1 MLFETKDEALTFVG
15 SIVQKGSSIF
25 GRCTYYLLWSIAQ
38 LFTFILRKRTK
49 VHGMRYINVQGPVI
63 FVSNHMNNWDHLR
76 IVLST
81 YRHVRPLYKVQ
92 AYRHVRPLYKVQ
104 AYRRVRS
111 LYKVLDFRHVRLLY
125 KVQAFRRV
133 RPLYKVLAFRHVRLI
148 YKVQAFKNFSIRQI
162 FIFGGAVPV
171 AQPQKAGESLTRDE
185 IKSAMYTTRASQD
198 CFVQLIRDGW
208 AGLVFPQGT
217 RRPEGEAIG
226 KLNIGL
232 WPLFQYPD
240 TDTDPDPLI
249 VAIGITS
256 ASMVARKG
264 VRLSQMPAERDPF
277 LEDLSELMQR
287 ALDDAIAVSK

>member
-15 SIVQKGSSIF
+15 SIVRKGSSIF
-25 GRCTYYLLWSIAQ
+25 GRCTYCLLWSIAQ
-38 LFTFILRKRTK
+38 LLTFILRKRTK
-49 VHGMRYINVQGPVI
+49 VHGMRHLNVRGPVI

-92 AYRHVRPLYKVQ
+92 A
-104 AYRRVRS
+104 
-111 LYKVLDFRHVRLLY
+111 FRHVRLLD
-125 KVQAFRRV
+125 
-133 RPLYKVLAFRHVRLI
+133 
-148 YKVQAFKNFSIRQI
+148 KVQAFKNFSIRQI

-171 AQPQKAGESLTRDE
+171 AQPQKAGESPTRDE
-185 IKSAMYTTRASQD
+185 IKSALYITRASQD
-198 CFVQLIRDGW
+198 FFEQLISDGW

-226 KLNIGL
+226 ELNSGL
-232 WPLFQYPD
+232 WTMFPYPD

-256 ASMVARKG
+256 ASMVAREG
-264 VRLSQMPAERDPF
+264 VRRSQMSAERDPF
-277 LEDLSELMQR
+277 LEDLSELMQS

>member
-1 MLFETKDEALTFVG
+1 MLFKTKDEARTFVG

-25 GRCTYYLLWSIAQ
+25 GRCTYCLLWSIAQ
-38 LFTFILRKRTK
+38 LLTFILRKRTK
-49 VHGMRYINVQGPVI
+49 VHGMRHLNVQGPVI

-92 AYRHVRPLYKVQ
+92 AFRHVRPLYKVQ

-111 LYKVLDFRHVRLLY
+111 LYKVLDFRHVR
-125 KVQAFRRV
+125 V
-133 RPLYKVLAFRHVRLI
+133 I

-185 IKSAMYTTRASQD
+185 INSAMYTTRASQD
-198 CFVQLIRDGW
+198 CFGQLIRDGW

-217 RRPEGEAIG
+217 RRPEGETIG
-226 KLNIGL
+226 KLNKGL
-232 WPLFQYPD
+232 WSLFKHRD
-240 TDTDPDPLI
+240 TDPLI
-249 VAIGITS
+249 VVIGITS
-256 ASMVARKG
+256 ESMIVHKG
-264 VRLSQMPAERDPF
+264 VHLSQMPAERDLF
-277 LEDLSELMQR
+277 LEDLRKRMQL
-287 ALDDAIAVSK
+287 ALDDVIAVSK